1 MKEKIIEALQR
12 LTQKYTQRMRESEGR
27 EREHWASFL
36 SGISAAWGE
45 VERVKA
51 R

>member
-1 MKEKIIEALQR
+1 MKDKIIKALQM
-12 LTQKYTQRMRESEGR
+12 LTQKYTRRMRESEGA

-45 VERVKA
+45 VERIK
-51 R
+51 